1 MIKHVNH
8 AIVFQWHSHATALTF
23 TYCGLVNEQ
32 WTIHD
37 KVACLGTWTKQIADL
52 KIRGTSLNTFT
63 DTDTDTETGDTHMH
77 KHADTPAT
85 PATLATPSH
94 SQTWTHMHRDEQT
107 PTPTSQYTVY
117 QSTLCIAISAFEEL
131 FIWCSH
137 FCAIRELRCRS
148 LDWEL
153 FKNNGG
159 IMESSFVMT
168 WAERPCACS
177 SLGHVNPNGSKY
189 HSQQHQLKSSENASE
204 QWEVVI
210 SKIYTTR
217 TEFQDL
223 IHWSCLEAWTKV
235 VGHHRAHPC
244 HLQRQDSA
252 RRLENRKKSA
262 KTHQRLRFGY
272 WKCTPWTLK
281 CERSRLPRRPRRS
294 RLQSWSQTPN
304 DVESIVLVSL
314 CVLHLSSLDF
324 FSFLFF
330 DLFIFFVI
338 SQIVLNCWSGGT

>member
-8 AIVFQWHSHATALTF
+8 AIVFQWHSHATALTS

-37 KVACLGTWTKQIADL
+37 KVACLGTWTKQTADL

-117 QSTLCIAISAFEEL
+117 QSTLCIAILVFEEL

-177 SLGHVNPNGSKY
+177 SLGHVNPNGSKC
-189 HSQQHQLKSSENASE
+189 HSQQRGGN
-204 QWEVVI
+204 
-210 SKIYTTR
+210 
-217 TEFQDL
+217 FQDL
-223 IHWSCLEAWTKV
+223 LDMDRISGFDSMKLPWGMNKGSRPPPRPPMPPAKA
-235 VGHHRAHPC
+235 RPC
-244 HLQRQDSA
+244 
-252 RRLENRKKSA
+252 
-262 KTHQRLRFGY
+262 KTSWRLRFGY
-272 WKCTPWTLK
+272 WKCTPWT
-281 CERSRLPRRPRRS
+281 
-294 RLQSWSQTPN
+294 
-304 DVESIVLVSL
+304 
-314 CVLHLSSLDF
+314 HLIWAGCLGAQGAPGSSLG
-324 FSFLFF
+324 LRH
-330 DLFIFFVI
+330 
-338 SQIVLNCWSGGT
+338 QTMLNRLC